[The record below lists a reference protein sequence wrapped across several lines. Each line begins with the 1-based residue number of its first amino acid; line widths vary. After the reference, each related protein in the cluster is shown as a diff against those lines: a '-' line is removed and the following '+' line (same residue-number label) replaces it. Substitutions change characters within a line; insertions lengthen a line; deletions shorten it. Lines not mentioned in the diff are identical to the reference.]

1 MVNKK
6 EGRPESHSASSNS
19 QVRLSVTE
27 NVYTALKHD
36 IMWGKIESGTLLS
49 ELKLAARFG
58 VSRTPVREALTMLA
72 SDGLINRLPRRGHLV
87 RTVSLSEVLNAFCV
101 RELLEVEAAAQAV
114 RRISDREIA
123 RLRELVKAGENT
135 DIPDLNRQFHVTIA
149 RASGNRILA
158 DFIERLLILMQSVL
172 IRDPRYLDSRTEE
185 GIEEELAIVNA
196 LAARDEEAAREAMRR
211 HIRNTLSAILRE
223 T

>member
-72 SDGLINRLPRRGHLV
+72 SDGLINTLPRRGHLV
-87 RTVSLSEVLNAFCV
+87 RTISLSEMLNAFHV
-101 RELLEVEAAAQAV
+101 RELLEVEAVAQAV
-114 RRISDREIA
+114 RRITDQEIA
-123 RLRELVKAGENT
+123 HLRELAEAG
-135 DIPDLNRQFHVTIA
+135 DGVDLPDLNRQFHMIIA

-172 IRDPRYLDSRTEE
+172 IMDPHLAAWTEE
-185 GIEEELAIVNA
+185 GMEEELAIINA
-196 LAARDEEAAREAMRR
+196 LAARDEEAAREAMRH
-211 HIRNTLSAILRE
+211 HIRNTLSSILTE
-223 T
+223 V

>member
-1 MVNKK
+1 MVNKRG
-6 EGRPESHSASSNS
+6 ERPESHSASSNS

-27 NVYTALKHD
+27 NVYTTLKHD

-72 SDGLINRLPRRGHLV
+72 SDGLINTLPRRGHLV
-87 RTVSLSEVLNAFCV
+87 RTISLSEMLNAFRV
-101 RELLEVEAAAQAV
+101 RELLEVEAVAQAV
-114 RRISDREIA
+114 RRITDQEIA
-123 RLRELVKAGENT
+123 HLRELAEAG
-135 DIPDLNRQFHVTIA
+135 DGVDLPDLNRQFHMTIA

-172 IRDPRYLDSRTEE
+172 IMDPHLAAWTEE
-185 GIEEELAIVNA
+185 GMEEELAIINA

-211 HIRNTLSAILRE
+211 HIRNTLSSILRE